1 MLPQCGG
8 WWQSI
13 GNQKIENKIQVYI
26 TRRFY
31 IVLSVVVALLA
42 SGYLWSPMFLIGRI
56 VLLLFVLT
64 VIADGMLLW
73 GRKQALYAQRMM
85 ADRFSNGDENEVR
98 VRVESSYRFPVGVE
112 VIDEIPFVF
121 QRRDV
126 CFRADIGAGES
137 KTIKYTLRPTRRG
150 VYGFGQI
157 RVFVTSPVGLLQRRF
172 TCGEQQDVKVYPSF
186 LMLHQYE
193 LLVISNNLTEMGI
206 KRIRR
211 VGHHT
216 DFEQIKDYVAGDDFR
231 TINWKASARRSKLMV
246 NVYQDERSQ
255 QVYNVID
262 KGRVMQQAF
271 RGMTL
276 LDYSINASLVL
287 SYVAMYKEDRAGLA
301 TFSSDFDTFVPAS
314 RRPGHIQTLLE
325 TLYAQQTE
333 FGETDY
339 AALVANLNQHVTKR
353 SLVVLYTNFTGLV
366 SMQRQLP
373 YLQQLNSRH
382 RLLVVFFEDEE
393 LREYVSQQP
402 SAAVR
407 QSTEEYYRH
416 VMADRFAYEQ
426 RLIVSTLRQH
436 GILSLLTTPEHLS
449 VEVINR
455 YLEMK
460 ARQQL

>member
-1 MLPQCGG
+1 MFL
-8 WWQSI
+8 S
-13 GNQKIENKIQVYI
+13 
-26 TRRFY
+26 RRFY
-31 IVLSVVVALLA
+31 IALCVVVLVLA
-42 SGYLWSPMFLIGRI
+42 SGYLWSPMFLVGRLL
-56 VLLLFVLT
+56 LLLFVVAVLT
-64 VIADGMLLW
+64 DAILLW
-73 GRKQALYAQRMM
+73 VHIRSQKAGENQEPAASNQQLLAFRQLP
-85 ADRFSNGDENEVR
+85 DRFSNGDENVVR
-98 VRVESSYRFPVGVE
+98 IRVENNYRFTIRVE

-126 CFRADIGAGES
+126 SFEAYIPQAEA
-137 KTIKYTLRPTRRG
+137 KTIRYSLRPTRRG
-150 VYGFGQI
+150 VYGFGRV
-157 RVFVTSPVGLLQRRF
+157 RVFVASPIGLLRRRF
-172 TCGEQQDVKVYPSF
+172 TCCEAHDVKVYPSF

-193 LLVISNNLTEMGI
+193 LLAISNNLTEMGI

-255 QVYNVID
+255 QIYNVID

-301 TFSSDFDTFVPAS
+301 TFSNDFDTFVPAS
-314 RRPGHIQTLLE
+314 RRPGHMQTLLE

-339 AALVANLNQHVTKR
+339 SALVANLNKHVTKR

-373 YLQQLNSRH
+373 YLQQLNKRH

-393 LREYVSQQP
+393 LKEYISTHHAP
-402 SAAVR
+402 LTTHR
-407 QSTEEYYRH
+407 STESYYRQ
-416 VMADRFAYEQ
+416 VMADRFVYEQ

-436 GILSLLTTPEHLS
+436 GILSLLTTPQNLS
-449 VEVINR
+449 VDVINR

-460 ARQQL
+460 SRQQI

>member
-1 MLPQCGG
+1 MFL
-8 WWQSI
+8 
-13 GNQKIENKIQVYI
+13 

-31 IVLSVVVALLA
+31 IALSVVVVLMAA
-42 SGYLWSPMFLIGRI
+42 GYLWSPMFNVGRI
-56 VLLLFVLT
+56 SLLLFV
-64 VIADGMLLW
+64 IAVVADVVLLW
-73 GRKQALYAQRMM
+73 RQRGAQAFRSM
-85 ADRFSNGDENEVR
+85 ADRFSNGDENGVR
-98 VRVESSYRFPVGVE
+98 IRVENNYLFPIDVE

-126 CFRADIGAGES
+126 CFRAKIEKQEA
-137 KTIKYTLRPTRRG
+137 KTIKYSLRPTRRG
-150 VYGFGQI
+150 VYGFGKI
-157 RVFVTSPVGLLQRRF
+157 RVFVASPMGLVQRRY
-172 TCGEQQDVKVYPSF
+172 TCGEAQDVKVYPSF

-193 LLVISNNLTEMGI
+193 LLAISNNLTEMGI

-211 VGHHT
+211 IGHHT

-255 QVYNVID
+255 QIYNVID
-262 KGRVMQQAF
+262 KGRIMQQAF

-314 RRPGHIQTLLE
+314 RRPGHMQTLLE

-339 AALVANLNQHVTKR
+339 STLVANLNKHVTKR

-366 SMQRQLP
+366 SLQRQLP

-382 RLLVVFFEDEE
+382 RLLVVFFEDVE
-393 LREYVSQQP
+393 LKQYISDFRRKPDGQRSKTGPQ
-402 SAAVR
+402 R
-407 QSTEEYYRH
+407 STEDYYRH

-436 GILSLLTTPEHLS
+436 GILSLLTTPDNLS
-449 VEVINR
+449 VDVINR

-460 ARQQL
+460 SRQQI

>member
-1 MLPQCGG
+1 M
-8 WWQSI
+8 
-13 GNQKIENKIQVYI
+13 
-26 TRRFY
+26 
-31 IVLSVVVALLA
+31 VALIA
-42 SGYLWSPMFLIGRI
+42 SGYLWSPMFTVGRI
-56 VLLLFVLT
+56 LLLLFV
-64 VIADGMLLW
+64 VVVVADVVLLW
-73 GRKQALYAQRMM
+73 RQRGVQAFRMM
-85 ADRFSNGDENEVR
+85 ADRFSNGDENDVR
-98 VRVESSYRFPVGVE
+98 IRVENNYGFPIHVE
-112 VIDEIPFVF
+112 VIDEIPFIF

-126 CFRADIGAGES
+126 CFLAKIEKLEAQ
-137 KTIKYTLRPTRRG
+137 TIKYSLRPTRRG
-150 VYGFGQI
+150 VYGFGKV
-157 RVFVTSPVGLLQRRF
+157 RVFAASPLGLVQRRY
-172 TCGEQQDVKVYPSF
+172 TCGEAQDVKVYPSF

-193 LLVISNNLTEMGI
+193 LLAISNNLTEMGI

-255 QVYNVID
+255 QIYNVID

-271 RGMTL
+271 KGMTL

-314 RRPGHIQTLLE
+314 RRPGHMQTLME

-339 AALVANLNQHVTKR
+339 AALVANLNKHVSKR
-353 SLVVLYTNFTGLV
+353 SLIVLYTNFMGLV
-366 SMQRQLP
+366 SLQRQLP
-373 YLQQLNSRH
+373 YFQQLNSRH
-382 RLLVVFFEDEE
+382 RLLVVFFEDVE
-393 LREYVSQQP
+393 LKEYIARQP
-402 SAAVR
+402 HV
-407 QSTEEYYRH
+407 TEDYYRH
-416 VMADRFAYEQ
+416 VMACRFAYEQ

-436 GILSLLTTPEHLS
+436 GILSLLTTPENLS
-449 VEVINR
+449 VDVINR

-460 ARQQL
+460 QRQQL

>member
-1 MLPQCGG
+1 MFL
-8 WWQSI
+8 S
-13 GNQKIENKIQVYI
+13 
-26 TRRFY
+26 RRFY
-31 IVLSVVVALLA
+31 IALCVVVLVLA
-42 SGYLWSPMFLIGRI
+42 SGYLWSPMFLVGRLL
-56 VLLLFVLT
+56 LLLFVVAVLT
-64 VIADGMLLW
+64 DAILLW
-73 GRKQALYAQRMM
+73 VHIRSQKAGENQEPAASNQQLLVFRQLP
-85 ADRFSNGDENEVR
+85 DRFSNGDENVVR
-98 VRVESSYRFPVGVE
+98 IRVENNYRFPIRVE
-112 VIDEIPFVF
+112 VVDEIPFVF

-126 CFRADIGAGES
+126 SFEAYIPQAEA
-137 KTIKYTLRPTRRG
+137 KTIRYSLRPTHRG
-150 VYGFGQI
+150 VYGFGRV
-157 RVFVTSPVGLLQRRF
+157 RVFVASPIGLLRRRF
-172 TCGEQQDVKVYPSF
+172 TCCEAHDVKVYPSF

-193 LLVISNNLTEMGI
+193 LLAISNNLTEMGI

-216 DFEQIKDYVAGDDFR
+216 DFEQIKDYVTGDDFR

-255 QVYNVID
+255 QIYNVID

-301 TFSSDFDTFVPAS
+301 TFSNDFDTFVPAS
-314 RRPGHIQTLLE
+314 RRPGHMQMLLE

-339 AALVANLNQHVTKR
+339 SALVANLNKYVTKR

-373 YLQQLNSRH
+373 YLQQLNKRH

-393 LREYVSQQP
+393 LKEYISTHHAP
-402 SAAVR
+402 LTTHR
-407 QSTEEYYRH
+407 STESYYRQ
-416 VMADRFAYEQ
+416 VMADRFVYEQ

-436 GILSLLTTPEHLS
+436 GILSLLTTPQNLS
-449 VEVINR
+449 VDVINR

-460 ARQQL
+460 SRQQI

>member
-1 MLPQCGG
+1 MFL
-8 WWQSI
+8 
-13 GNQKIENKIQVYI
+13 

-31 IVLSVVVALLA
+31 IALIVVVLVMAA
-42 SGYLWSPMFLIGRI
+42 GYLWSPMFNVGR
-56 VLLLFVLT
+56 VLLLLFVMA
-64 VIADGMLLW
+64 VVADVVLLW
-73 GRKQALYAQRMM
+73 RLRGAQAFRSM
-85 ADRFSNGDENEVR
+85 ADRFSNGDENVVR
-98 VRVESSYRFPVGVE
+98 IRVENNYLFPIDVE

-126 CFRADIGAGES
+126 CFRAKIEKQEA
-137 KTIKYTLRPTRRG
+137 KTIKYSLRPTRRG
-150 VYGFGQI
+150 VYGFGRV
-157 RVFVTSPVGLLQRRF
+157 RVFVASPLGLVQRRY
-172 TCGEQQDVKVYPSF
+172 TCGEPQDVKVYPSF

-193 LLVISNNLTEMGI
+193 LLAISNNLTEMGI

-255 QVYNVID
+255 QIYSVID

-271 RGMTL
+271 QGMTL

-314 RRPGHIQTLLE
+314 RRPGHMQMLLE

-339 AALVANLNQHVTKR
+339 SALVANLNKHVTKR

-373 YLQQLNSRH
+373 YLQQLNQRH

-393 LREYVSQQP
+393 LKEYLAHNLSTANHQP
-402 SAAVR
+402 
-407 QSTEEYYRH
+407 STEEYYRH
-416 VMADRFAYEQ
+416 VMADRFVYEQ

-436 GILSLLTTPEHLS
+436 GILSLLTTPQNLS
-449 VEVINR
+449 VDVINR

-460 ARQQL
+460 SRQQI

>member
-1 MLPQCGG
+1 MFL
-8 WWQSI
+8 S
-13 GNQKIENKIQVYI
+13 
-26 TRRFY
+26 RRFY
-31 IVLSVVVALLA
+31 IALCVVVLVLA
-42 SGYLWSPMFLIGRI
+42 SGYLWSPMFLVGRLL
-56 VLLLFVLT
+56 LLLFVVAVLT
-64 VIADGMLLW
+64 DAILLW
-73 GRKQALYAQRMM
+73 VHIRSQKAGENQEPAASNQQLLAFRQLP
-85 ADRFSNGDENEVR
+85 DRFSNGDENVVR
-98 VRVESSYRFPVGVE
+98 IRVENNYRFTIRVE

-126 CFRADIGAGES
+126 SFEAYIPQAEA
-137 KTIKYTLRPTRRG
+137 KTIRYSLRPTRRG
-150 VYGFGQI
+150 VYGFGRV
-157 RVFVTSPVGLLQRRF
+157 RVFVASPIGLLRRRF
-172 TCGEQQDVKVYPSF
+172 TCCEAHDVKVYPSF

-193 LLVISNNLTEMGI
+193 LLAISNNLTEMGI

-216 DFEQIKDYVAGDDFR
+216 DFEQIKDYVTGDDFR

-255 QVYNVID
+255 QIYNVID

-301 TFSSDFDTFVPAS
+301 TFSNDFDTFVPAS
-314 RRPGHIQTLLE
+314 RRPGHMQTLLE

-339 AALVANLNQHVTKR
+339 SALVANLNKHVTKR

-373 YLQQLNSRH
+373 YLQQLNKRH

-393 LREYVSQQP
+393 LKEYISTHHAP
-402 SAAVR
+402 LTTHR
-407 QSTEEYYRH
+407 STESYYRQ
-416 VMADRFAYEQ
+416 VMADRFVYEQ

-436 GILSLLTTPEHLS
+436 GILSLLTTPQNLS
-449 VEVINR
+449 VDVINR

-460 ARQQL
+460 SRQQI

>member
-1 MLPQCGG
+1 M
-8 WWQSI
+8 
-13 GNQKIENKIQVYI
+13 
-26 TRRFY
+26 
-31 IVLSVVVALLA
+31 AA
-42 SGYLWSPMFLIGRI
+42 GYLWSPMFNVGR
-56 VLLLFVLT
+56 VLLLLFVMA
-64 VIADGMLLW
+64 VVADVVLLW
-73 GRKQALYAQRMM
+73 RLRGAQAFRSM
-85 ADRFSNGDENEVR
+85 ADRFSNGDENVVR
-98 VRVESSYRFPVGVE
+98 IRVENNYLFPIDVE

-126 CFRADIGAGES
+126 CFRAKIEKQEA
-137 KTIKYTLRPTRRG
+137 KTIKYSLRPTRRG
-150 VYGFGQI
+150 VYGFGRV
-157 RVFVTSPVGLLQRRF
+157 RVFVASPLGLVQRRYTF
-172 TCGEQQDVKVYPSF
+172 GEPQDVKVYPSF

-193 LLVISNNLTEMGI
+193 LLAISNNLTEMGI

-255 QVYNVID
+255 QIYSVID

-271 RGMTL
+271 QGMTL

-314 RRPGHIQTLLE
+314 RRPGHMQMLLE

-339 AALVANLNQHVTKR
+339 SALVANLNKHVTKR

-373 YLQQLNSRH
+373 YLQQLNQRH

-393 LREYVSQQP
+393 LKEYLAHNLSTANHQP
-402 SAAVR
+402 
-407 QSTEEYYRH
+407 STEEYYRH
-416 VMADRFAYEQ
+416 VMADRFVYEQ

-436 GILSLLTTPEHLS
+436 GILSLLTTPQNLS
-449 VEVINR
+449 VDVINR

-460 ARQQL
+460 SRQQI

>member
-1 MLPQCGG
+1 MFL
-8 WWQSI
+8 S
-13 GNQKIENKIQVYI
+13 
-26 TRRFY
+26 RRFY
-31 IVLSVVVALLA
+31 IALCVVVLVLA
-42 SGYLWSPMFLIGRI
+42 SGYLWSPMFLVGRLL
-56 VLLLFVLT
+56 LLLFVVAVLT
-64 VIADGMLLW
+64 DAILLW
-73 GRKQALYAQRMM
+73 VHIRSQKAGENQEPAASNQQLLAFRQLP
-85 ADRFSNGDENEVR
+85 DRFSNGDENVVR
-98 VRVESSYRFPVGVE
+98 IRVENNYRFPIRVE
-112 VIDEIPFVF
+112 VVDEIPFVF

-126 CFRADIGAGES
+126 SFEAYIPQAEA
-137 KTIKYTLRPTRRG
+137 KTIRYSLRPTHRG
-150 VYGFGQI
+150 VYGFGRV
-157 RVFVTSPVGLLQRRF
+157 RVFVASPIGLLRRRF
-172 TCGEQQDVKVYPSF
+172 TCCEAHDVKVYPSF

-193 LLVISNNLTEMGI
+193 LLAISNNLTEMGI

-216 DFEQIKDYVAGDDFR
+216 DFEQIKDYVTGDDFR

-255 QVYNVID
+255 QIYNVID

-301 TFSSDFDTFVPAS
+301 TFSNDFDTFVPAS
-314 RRPGHIQTLLE
+314 RRPGHMQTLLE

-339 AALVANLNQHVTKR
+339 SALVANLNKHVTKR

-373 YLQQLNSRH
+373 YLQQLNKRH

-393 LREYVSQQP
+393 LKEYISTHHAP
-402 SAAVR
+402 LTTHR
-407 QSTEEYYRH
+407 STESYYRQ
-416 VMADRFAYEQ
+416 VMADRFVYEQ

-436 GILSLLTTPEHLS
+436 GILSLLTTPQNLS
-449 VEVINR
+449 VDVINR

-460 ARQQL
+460 SRQQI

>member
-1 MLPQCGG
+1 MFL
-8 WWQSI
+8 S
-13 GNQKIENKIQVYI
+13 
-26 TRRFY
+26 RRFY
-31 IVLSVVVALLA
+31 IALCVVVLVLA
-42 SGYLWSPMFLIGRI
+42 SGYLWSPMFLVGRLL
-56 VLLLFVLT
+56 LLLFVVAVLT
-64 VIADGMLLW
+64 DAILLW
-73 GRKQALYAQRMM
+73 VHIRSQKAGENQEPAASNQQLLAFRQLP
-85 ADRFSNGDENEVR
+85 DRFSNGDENVVR
-98 VRVESSYRFPVGVE
+98 IRVENNYPFPIRVE

-126 CFRADIGAGES
+126 SFEAYIPQAEA
-137 KTIKYTLRPTRRG
+137 KTIRYSLRPTHRG
-150 VYGFGQI
+150 VYGFGRV
-157 RVFVTSPVGLLQRRF
+157 RVFVASPIGLLRRRF
-172 TCGEQQDVKVYPSF
+172 TCCEAHDVKVYPSF

-193 LLVISNNLTEMGI
+193 LLAISNNLTEMGI

-255 QVYNVID
+255 QIYNVID

-301 TFSSDFDTFVPAS
+301 TFSNDFDTFVPAS
-314 RRPGHIQTLLE
+314 RRPGHMQTLLE

-339 AALVANLNQHVTKR
+339 SALVANLNKHVTKR

-373 YLQQLNSRH
+373 YLQQLNKRH

-393 LREYVSQQP
+393 LKEYISTHHAP
-402 SAAVR
+402 LTTHR
-407 QSTEEYYRH
+407 STESYYRQ
-416 VMADRFAYEQ
+416 VMADRFVYEQ

-436 GILSLLTTPEHLS
+436 GILSLLTTPQNLS
-449 VEVINR
+449 VDVINR

-460 ARQQL
+460 SRQQI

>member
-1 MLPQCGG
+1 
-8 WWQSI
+8 
-13 GNQKIENKIQVYI
+13 
-26 TRRFY
+26 
-31 IVLSVVVALLA
+31 
-42 SGYLWSPMFLIGRI
+42 MFTVGRI
-56 VLLLFVLT
+56 LLLLFVMA
-64 VIADGMLLW
+64 VVADVVLLW
-73 GRKQALYAQRMM
+73 RQRGVQAFRMM
-85 ADRFSNGDENEVR
+85 ADRFSNGDENDVR
-98 VRVESSYRFPVGVE
+98 IRVENNYGFPIHVE
-112 VIDEIPFVF
+112 VIDEIPFIF

-126 CFRADIGAGES
+126 CFLAKIEKLEAQ
-137 KTIKYTLRPTRRG
+137 TIKYSLRPTRRG
-150 VYGFGQI
+150 VYGFGKV
-157 RVFVTSPVGLLQRRF
+157 RVFAASPLGLVQRRY
-172 TCGEQQDVKVYPSF
+172 TCGEAQDVKVYPSF

-193 LLVISNNLTEMGI
+193 LLAISNNLTEMGI

-255 QVYNVID
+255 QIYNVID

-271 RGMTL
+271 KGMTL

-314 RRPGHIQTLLE
+314 RRPGHMQTLME

-339 AALVANLNQHVTKR
+339 AALVANLNKHVSKR
-353 SLVVLYTNFTGLV
+353 SLIVLYTNFMGLV
-366 SMQRQLP
+366 SLQRQLP
-373 YLQQLNSRH
+373 YFQQLNSRH
-382 RLLVVFFEDEE
+382 RLLVVFFEDVE
-393 LREYVSQQP
+393 LKEYI
-402 SAAVR
+402 AR
-407 QSTEEYYRH
+407 QLNDTEDYYRH
-416 VMADRFAYEQ
+416 VMACRFAYEQ

-436 GILSLLTTPEHLS
+436 GILSLLTTPENLS
-449 VEVINR
+449 VDVINR

-460 ARQQL
+460 QRQQL

>member
-1 MLPQCGG
+1 MFL
-8 WWQSI
+8 S
-13 GNQKIENKIQVYI
+13 
-26 TRRFY
+26 RRFY
-31 IVLSVVVALLA
+31 IALCVVVLVLA
-42 SGYLWSPMFLIGRI
+42 SGYLWSPMFLVGRLL
-56 VLLLFVLT
+56 LLLFVVAVLT
-64 VIADGMLLW
+64 DAILLW
-73 GRKQALYAQRMM
+73 VHIRSQKAGENQEPAASNQQLLAFRQLP
-85 ADRFSNGDENEVR
+85 DRFSNGDENVVR
-98 VRVESSYRFPVGVE
+98 IRVENNYRFPIRVE

-126 CFRADIGAGES
+126 SFEAYILQAEA
-137 KTIKYTLRPTRRG
+137 KTIRYSLRPTHRG
-150 VYGFGQI
+150 VYGFGRV
-157 RVFVTSPVGLLQRRF
+157 RVFVASPIGLLRRRF
-172 TCGEQQDVKVYPSF
+172 TCCEAHDVKVYPSF

-193 LLVISNNLTEMGI
+193 LLAISNNLTEMGI

-255 QVYNVID
+255 QIYNVID

-301 TFSSDFDTFVPAS
+301 TFSNDFDTFVPAS
-314 RRPGHIQTLLE
+314 RRPGHMQTLLE

-339 AALVANLNQHVTKR
+339 SALVANLNKHVTKR

-373 YLQQLNSRH
+373 YLQQLNKRH

-393 LREYVSQQP
+393 LKEYISTHHAP
-402 SAAVR
+402 LTTHR
-407 QSTEEYYRH
+407 STESYYRQ
-416 VMADRFAYEQ
+416 VMADRFVYEQ

-436 GILSLLTTPEHLS
+436 GILSLLTTPQNLS
-449 VEVINR
+449 VDVINR

-460 ARQQL
+460 SRQQI

>member
-1 MLPQCGG
+1 
-8 WWQSI
+8 
-13 GNQKIENKIQVYI
+13 
-26 TRRFY
+26 
-31 IVLSVVVALLA
+31 
-42 SGYLWSPMFLIGRI
+42 MFLVGRLL
-56 VLLLFVLT
+56 LLLFVVAVLT
-64 VIADGMLLW
+64 DAILLW
-73 GRKQALYAQRMM
+73 VHIRSQKAGENQEPAASNQQLLAFRQLP
-85 ADRFSNGDENEVR
+85 DRFSNGDENVVR
-98 VRVESSYRFPVGVE
+98 IRVENNYRFPIRVE

-126 CFRADIGAGES
+126 SFEAYIPQAEA
-137 KTIKYTLRPTRRG
+137 KTIRYSLRPTHRG
-150 VYGFGQI
+150 VYGFGRV
-157 RVFVTSPVGLLQRRF
+157 RVFVPSPIGLLRRRF
-172 TCGEQQDVKVYPSF
+172 TCCEAHDVKVYPSF

-193 LLVISNNLTEMGI
+193 LLAISNNLTEMGI

-255 QVYNVID
+255 QIYNVID

-301 TFSSDFDTFVPAS
+301 TFSNDFDTFVPAS
-314 RRPGHIQTLLE
+314 RRPGHMQTLLE

-339 AALVANLNQHVTKR
+339 SALVANLNKHVTKR

-373 YLQQLNSRH
+373 YLQQLNKRH

-393 LREYVSQQP
+393 LKEYISTHHAP
-402 SAAVR
+402 LTTHR
-407 QSTEEYYRH
+407 STESYYRQ
-416 VMADRFAYEQ
+416 VMADRFVYEQ

-436 GILSLLTTPEHLS
+436 GILSLLTTPQNLS
-449 VEVINR
+449 VDVINR

-460 ARQQL
+460 SRQQI

>member
-1 MLPQCGG
+1 MFL
-8 WWQSI
+8 S
-13 GNQKIENKIQVYI
+13 
-26 TRRFY
+26 RRFY
-31 IVLSVVVALLA
+31 IALCVVVLVLA
-42 SGYLWSPMFLIGRI
+42 SGYLWSPMFLVGRLL
-56 VLLLFVLT
+56 LLLFVVAVLT
-64 VIADGMLLW
+64 DAILLW
-73 GRKQALYAQRMM
+73 VHIRSQKAGENQEPAASNQQLLAFRQLP
-85 ADRFSNGDENEVR
+85 DRFSNGDENVVR
-98 VRVESSYRFPVGVE
+98 IRVENNYRFPIRVE
-112 VIDEIPFVF
+112 VVDEIPFVF

-126 CFRADIGAGES
+126 SFEAYIPQAEA
-137 KTIKYTLRPTRRG
+137 KTIRYSLRPTHRG
-150 VYGFGQI
+150 VYGFGRV
-157 RVFVTSPVGLLQRRF
+157 RVFVASPIGLLRRRF
-172 TCGEQQDVKVYPSF
+172 TCCEAHDVKVYPSF

-193 LLVISNNLTEMGI
+193 LLAISNNLTEMGI

-216 DFEQIKDYVAGDDFR
+216 DFEQIKDYVTGDDFR

-255 QVYNVID
+255 QIYNVID

-301 TFSSDFDTFVPAS
+301 TFSNDFDTFVPAS
-314 RRPGHIQTLLE
+314 RRPGHMQMLLE

-339 AALVANLNQHVTKR
+339 SALVANLNKHVTKR

-373 YLQQLNSRH
+373 YLQQLNKRH

-393 LREYVSQQP
+393 LKEYISTHHAP
-402 SAAVR
+402 LTTHR
-407 QSTEEYYRH
+407 STESYYRQ
-416 VMADRFAYEQ
+416 VMADRFVYEQ

-436 GILSLLTTPEHLS
+436 GILSLLTTPQNLS
-449 VEVINR
+449 VDVINR

-460 ARQQL
+460 SRQQI

>member
-1 MLPQCGG
+1 MFL
-8 WWQSI
+8 S
-13 GNQKIENKIQVYI
+13 
-26 TRRFY
+26 RRFY
-31 IVLSVVVALLA
+31 IALCVVVLVLA
-42 SGYLWSPMFLIGRI
+42 SGYLWSPMFLVGRLL
-56 VLLLFVLT
+56 LLLFVVAVLT
-64 VIADGMLLW
+64 DAILLW
-73 GRKQALYAQRMM
+73 VHIRSQKAGENQEPAASNQQLLAFRQLP
-85 ADRFSNGDENEVR
+85 DRFSNGDENVVR
-98 VRVESSYRFPVGVE
+98 IRVENNYRFPIRVE

-126 CFRADIGAGES
+126 SFETDIPQAEA
-137 KTIKYTLRPTRRG
+137 KTIRYSLRPTRRG
-150 VYGFGQI
+150 VYGFGRV
-157 RVFVTSPVGLLQRRF
+157 RVFVASPIGLLRRRF
-172 TCGEQQDVKVYPSF
+172 TCCEAHDVKVYPSF

-193 LLVISNNLTEMGI
+193 LLAISNNLTEMGI

-255 QVYNVID
+255 QIYNVID

-301 TFSSDFDTFVPAS
+301 TFSNDFDTFVPAS
-314 RRPGHIQTLLE
+314 RRPGHMQTLLE

-339 AALVANLNQHVTKR
+339 SALVANLNKHVTKR

-373 YLQQLNSRH
+373 YLQQLNKRH

-393 LREYVSQQP
+393 LKEYISTHHAP
-402 SAAVR
+402 LTTHR
-407 QSTEEYYRH
+407 STESYYRQ
-416 VMADRFAYEQ
+416 VMADRFVYEQ

-436 GILSLLTTPEHLS
+436 GILSLLTTPQNLS
-449 VEVINR
+449 VDVINR

-460 ARQQL
+460 SRQQI